1 MFWPGINNWGVWP
14 EGGRPWSQAFLC
26 CLALAVVLLPV
37 ESAWAFPA
45 ITVDDLRTVGPSP
58 EIMVAQVQVAEVPRD
73 QDDPTPEEIAVF
85 APGERFP
92 GAGSEGESRAISGTA
107 KELPRVAII
116 IDDMGYHHQLGA
128 DLLALE
134 MNLTFSFLPHAPFSR
149 EQAEQA
155 WQQGHDI
162 LVHMPM
168 EARDTREDPGPGT
181 LYLAD
186 SLELLAGKVAQ
197 NLASVPH
204 AVGINNHMG
213 SRYTEDRSGMHQFF
227 KLLAGQDMLFVDSLT
242 SSASLA
248 METAR
253 LMGFKAARRD
263 VFLDNVQTQEG
274 ICRQLEL
281 LVKEASTRG
290 WAIGIGHPNEATVTA
305 LAGCQGLL
313 LSQVRLVGIR
323 ELVR

>member
-1 MFWPGINNWGVWP
+1 
-14 EGGRPWSQAFLC
+14 
-26 CLALAVVLLPV
+26 LAVILLPV
-37 ESAWAFPA
+37 QSARAFSA
-45 ITVDDLRTVGPSP
+45 ITVEDLQTVGPSP
-58 EIMVAQVQVAEVPRD
+58 EIMVAEVRVAEVPRD
-73 QDDPTPEEIAVF
+73 QHKPTSEEIALF
-85 APGERFP
+85 APGE
-92 GAGSEGESRAISGTA
+92 GGSVAETEGEGRAIAGFN

-116 IDDMGYHHQLGA
+116 IDDMGYQQQLGS

-155 WQQGHDI
+155 WRQGHDI

-168 EARDTREDPGPGT
+168 EARDTMENPGPGT

-186 SLELLAGKVAQ
+186 SQELLAGKVAR

-213 SRYTEDRSGMHQFF
+213 SRYTEDKSGMHQFF

-263 VFLDNVQTQEG
+263 VFLDNVQTQEA
-274 ICRQLEL
+274 ICRQLAL

-290 WAIGIGHPNEATVTA
+290 WAIGIGHPNEATATA
-305 LAGCQGLL
+305 LAGCRGLL
-313 LSQVRLVGIR
+313 RSQVRLVGIR

>member
-1 MFWPGINNWGVWP
+1 M
-14 EGGRPWSQAFLC
+14 
-26 CLALAVVLLPV
+26 
-37 ESAWAFPA
+37 
-45 ITVDDLRTVGPSP
+45 GPSP
-58 EIMVAQVQVAEVPRD
+58 EIMVAEVRVAKVSGDRDDPVAEE
-73 QDDPTPEEIAVF
+73 TAVF
-85 APGERFP
+85 APAERSP
-92 GAGSEGESRAISGTA
+92 VAETGGAGSATPGSD

-116 IDDMGYHHQLGA
+116 IDDMGYHHQLGSA
-128 DLLALE
+128 LLALE

-149 EQAEQA
+149 EQAEEA

-168 EARDTREDPGPGT
+168 EAQDSGEDPGPGT

-186 SLELLAGKVAQ
+186 PLEQLARKVAQ

-213 SRYTEDRSGMHQFF
+213 SRYTEDKPGMRQFF
-227 KLLAGQDMLFVDSLT
+227 KLLAGQDLLFVDSLT

-253 LMGFKAARRD
+253 IMGFKAARRD
-263 VFLDNVQTQEG
+263 VFLDNVQTEEG
-274 ICRQLEL
+274 ICRQLGL
-281 LVKEASTRG
+281 LVEEASERG
-290 WAIGIGHPNEATVTA
+290 WAIGIGHPNEATVAA

>member
-1 MFWPGINNWGVWP
+1 MFWPGTNNRGGWP
-14 EGGRPWSQAFLC
+14 ERGRTWSHALLC
-26 CLALAVVLLPV
+26 GLALLLVLLPGRCARAFSAISV
-37 ESAWAFPA
+37 EELQTVGTSPA
-45 ITVDDLRTVGPSP
+45 IK
-58 EIMVAQVQVAEVPRD
+58 VAEVQVANVPGD
-73 QDDPTPEEIAVF
+73 KDDPVFEETAVF
-85 APGERFP
+85 APEERSP
-92 GAGSEGESRAISGTA
+92 GPGTEGDGSVTPGSD

-116 IDDMGYHHQLGA
+116 IDDMGYHHQLGSA
-128 DLLALE
+128 LLALE
-134 MNLTFSFLPHAPFSR
+134 LNLTFSFLPHAPFSR

-168 EARDTREDPGPGT
+168 EAQDSGEDPGPGT

-186 SLELLAGKVAQ
+186 PLEQLSRKVAQ

-213 SRYTEDRSGMHQFF
+213 SRYTQDKSGMRQFF
-227 KLLAGQDMLFVDSLT
+227 KLLAGQDILFVDSLT

-253 LMGFKAARRD
+253 IMGFKAARRD
-263 VFLDNVQTQEG
+263 VFLDNVQTREG

-305 LAGCQGLL
+305 LAGCRGQL
-313 LSQVRLVGIR
+313 LSKVRLVGIR